1 MSHKMKEVCVREREK
16 KGGVGGKDMERRGI
30 IAMKEER
37 DGCKQRRET
46 GEDSVQSYPI
56 SA

>member
-1 MSHKMKEVCVREREK
+1 MSHKMKEVCVRERK
-16 KGGVGGKDMERRGI
+16 KGEVGGKDMERRGI